1 MAGFRYK
8 AVNESGAL
16 VAGTLVADSA
26 ADARER
32 LREMRLFPEH
42 VERVERVAG
51 GLLDRLPGRR
61 IKAAAHV
68 AVFTR
73 QCAVLLASGVQ
84 IVDALDVLSKQ
95 CEHPRLAAALME
107 IREAVNSGGSFA
119 DGLSG
124 YPRFFDRS
132 YVGMVASGEKSG
144 TMDVV
149 FARLAD
155 FLERRRMMQSKI
167 STALI
172 YPSILVVVVI
182 GLLVFLSGVVVPQI
196 APLLKQHNR
205 PLPLSTWLLFQAGDM
220 VRGYGWLAVPAVA
233 LCLAAPALARRT
245 QRGKLAM
252 DSGILRVPLIGKMI
266 RKSLVSRFAM
276 SFGTLLRTGVPA
288 LEALEVLGD
297 LTPNAAL
304 ASEIAQIRT
313 DVTEGKDL
321 STRMHT
327 SKVFPP
333 MVGYMVAVGER
344 SGNLAEVLEHVAEA
358 YDLEVEIASRRM
370 LAVLEP
376 VLVLAMAA
384 VVGFIAMSLMVT
396 ILELSSF

>member
-1 MAGFRYK
+1 MASFRYK

-26 ADARER
+26 ADARAR
-32 LREMRLFPEH
+32 LREMRLFPE
-42 VERVERVAG
+42 RVDRVKRIAG
-51 GLLDRLPGRR
+51 RLLDWLPGRR
-61 IKAAAHV
+61 VQAAVHV

-84 IVDALDVLSKQ
+84 IVDALGVLAEQ
-95 CEHPRLAAALME
+95 CEHASLAAALSE
-107 IREAVNSGGSFA
+107 IREAVNSGNSFA
-119 DGLSG
+119 EGLAA
-124 YPRFFDRS
+124 YPQFFDRP

-149 FARLAD
+149 FERLAG

-172 YPSILVVVVI
+172 YPAILVVMVV
-182 GLLVFLSGVVVPQI
+182 GLLAFLSGVVVPQI
-196 APLLKQHNR
+196 APLLEQHNR
-205 PLPLSTWLLFQAGDM
+205 PLPLSTWLLFQVGGI
-220 VRGYGWLAVPAVA
+220 VRNYGWVFVPALVA
-233 LCLAAPALARRT
+233 VFGGLALVRRT
-245 QRGKLAM
+245 RRGSRLM
-252 DSGILRVPLIGKMI
+252 DSEILRIPLIGKMM

-288 LEALEVLGD
+288 LEALEMLVG
-297 LTPNAAL
+297 LTPNAAF
-304 ASEIAQIRT
+304 AAEITRIRT
-313 DVTEGKDL
+313 DVTEGKEI
-321 STRMHT
+321 SGRMHT
-327 SKVFPP
+327 SRVFPP

-358 YDLEVEIASRRM
+358 YDREVELESRRM

-376 VLVLAMAA
+376 ALVLVMAG